1 MPDPA
6 APADSDT
13 LDLFDRADAADPSPR
28 AAALMAP
35 LPDLDAS
42 LIHEARPGYGEP
54 PAPFYA
60 SPDSTLR
67 LYQADALDLLRRM
80 RGESVDMVFADPPYF
95 LSNGGITC
103 VGGRM
108 VKVDKGGWDKSA
120 GITGDHN
127 FNLLWLDQCRRLLQ
141 AQRDAVGHGNLA
153 QYPQRWLRPASAGLQ
168 DSQRHRLV
176 QSQPAAQFGLPLLHP
191 RHRDHFV
198 GRQKHSKAAT
208 RSTTPK

>member
-1 MPDPA
+1 MERKSDPCPTLPPLLTPIRLICLT
-6 APADSDT
+6 APTPQVPLPAR
-13 LDLFDRADAADPSPR
+13 RADGSAS
-28 AAALMAP
+28 
-35 LPDLDAS
+35 DLDAS

-120 GITGDHN
+120 GHH
-127 FNLLWLDQCRRLLQ
+127 RR
-141 AQRDAVGHGNLA
+141 
-153 QYPQRWLRPASAGLQ
+153 PQL
-168 DSQRHRLV
+168 
-176 QSQPAAQFGLPLLHP
+176 QPAVAGSVPPPLE
-191 RHRDHFV
+191 
-198 GRQKHSKAAT
+198 A
-208 RSTTPK
+208 